1 MKVKRKDKKF
11 ENIICCCCFKS
22 NEVGITDKAV
32 QLFSI

>member
-11 ENIICCCCFKS
+11 ENIICCCFKS